1 MPPPL
6 TLTLALAPTL
16 TLALALALALA
27 LTNIKV
33 RRTSL
38 ALLRNLRER
47 KKQGDRAA
55 AEIREI
61 RAAIEAPSAML

>member
-1 MPPPL
+1 
-6 TLTLALAPTL
+6 
-16 TLALALALALA
+16 
-27 LTNIKV
+27 V

-55 AEIREI
+55 NEI
-61 RAAIEAPSAML
+61 RAGMG

>member
-1 MPPPL
+1 MQ
-6 TLTLALAPTL
+6 
-16 TLALALALALA
+16 
-27 LTNIKV
+27 V